1 MTEELTAE
9 HTLAHLWER
18 AVEQWPDRPFLTFR
32 DNEAGL
38 PDRSWTYRE
47 FDDLVARTAGRLRE
61 LGVAHGDSVH
71 LCLRNCPAFVM
82 VWLATTRLGAWMV
95 PVDPGSQA
103 PDIQNQL
110 QRTTPRVGICSTV
123 RADVYR
129 EGAAGLLDSII
140 EVSES
145 VTDTETGS
153 ALLGDPT
160 DGVPVSPSDRI
171 AIMFTSGTT
180 SEPKGV
186 VLTQA
191 NYWYTAKVMA
201 DLAALESE
209 SRWYVCLPL
218 FHGNAQYYCFLPSI
232 ATGASV
238 GLAAKFSASKWASH
252 VDELGATHASLFAAP
267 VRMIL
272 ARREESIPTLKLQHV
287 WFAQSLAEKH
297 FLEFAEI
304 CGTRPRQLYGMT
316 ETTAIVTA
324 NLGPDPAPDT
334 IGTVV
339 PGRVVELLDPVTGQP
354 VPDGSPGVLTVLG
367 ERGRDLFLEYLDND
381 SANAKA
387 FPRAEGS
394 TSWFSTGDL
403 VRQDP
408 SGDYRFVGRIDD
420 VVKVSG
426 ENVSLTEVEA
436 RIAQAPGVLEAAVV
450 AVDDPVRDVVPVAYV
465 VAREPTDPPT
475 VEELAA
481 WGEAN
486 LTPAARPRKWTL
498 IDELPRTSVGKI
510 RRFKLT

>member
-1 MTEELTAE
+1 
-9 HTLAHLWER
+9 
-18 AVEQWPDRPFLTFR
+18 
-32 DNEAGL
+32 
-38 PDRSWTYRE
+38 
-47 FDDLVARTAGRLRE
+47 
-61 LGVAHGDSVH
+61 
-71 LCLRNCPAFVM
+71 
-82 VWLATTRLGAWMV
+82 
-95 PVDPGSQA
+95 
-103 PDIQNQL
+103 
-110 QRTTPRVGICSTV
+110 
-123 RADVYR
+123 
-129 EGAAGLLDSII
+129 
-140 EVSES
+140 
-145 VTDTETGS
+145 
-153 ALLGDPT
+153 
-160 DGVPVSPSDRI
+160 
-171 AIMFTSGTT
+171 
-180 SEPKGV
+180 
-186 VLTQA
+186 
-191 NYWYTAKVMA
+191 
-201 DLAALESE
+201 
-209 SRWYVCLPL
+209 
-218 FHGNAQYYCFLPSI
+218 
-232 ATGASV
+232 
-238 GLAAKFSASKWASH
+238 
-252 VDELGATHASLFAAP
+252 
-267 VRMIL
+267 
-272 ARREESIPTLKLQHV
+272 
-287 WFAQSLAEKH
+287 H